1 MLESKWRQVEGG
13 DMHRVVR
20 EAERRF
26 REYSS
31 LVRYLESE
39 IFNVT
44 TQTSLGAS
52 NSINVPTRLISKDY
66 ETLLASYT
74 ALRTFSA
81 AVIQQLKT
89 KGEVD
94 LQRLLTLDL
103 IYYDPHLPGFSQ
115 AMYLEDLTEDT
126 IFELYHSI
134 LDLPLSPSY
143 PQGFTQAARDALFRL
158 KMLSVDQRLRSLE
171 ATRRKEPASEP
182 DSLLGVSKNPWS
194 CGGTNSVRNST
205 P

>member
-1 MLESKWRQVEGG
+1 M
-13 DMHRVVR
+13 
-20 EAERRF
+20 
-26 REYSS
+26 
-31 LVRYLESE
+31 
-39 IFNVT
+39 T

-52 NSINVPTRLISKDY
+52 NSINVPSRLISKDY

-81 AVIQQLKT
+81 ALLQQLNSK
-89 KGEVD
+89 KEID
-94 LQRLLTLDL
+94 FQRLLSLDQ

-143 PQGFTQAARDALFRL
+143 PQGFT
-158 KMLSVDQRLRSLE
+158 
-171 ATRRKEPASEP
+171 
-182 DSLLGVSKNPWS
+182 
-194 CGGTNSVRNST
+194 
-205 P
+205 